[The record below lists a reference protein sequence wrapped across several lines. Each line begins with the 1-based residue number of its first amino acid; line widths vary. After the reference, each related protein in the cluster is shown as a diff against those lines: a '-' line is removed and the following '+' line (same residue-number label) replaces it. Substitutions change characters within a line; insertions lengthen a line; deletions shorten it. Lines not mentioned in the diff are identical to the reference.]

1 MKVLAR
7 LWREQRVALVA
18 FGLAAVLALFFAV
31 KLLVLTIYWSD
42 PAHRHVDPA
51 PWMTAGYL
59 ARSWHVSREDLD
71 PVLGVERVGRV
82 PLKDIAAMTGK
93 PVEQLI
99 DELRAALPAMTAHHM
114 GN

>member
-18 FGLAAVLALFFAV
+18 FGVAAVLALFFAV

-59 ARSWHVSREDLD
+59 ARSWHIPREDLD
-71 PVLGVERVGRV
+71 AVLGVERVGRMS
-82 PLKDIAAMTGK
+82 LQDIARMTDK
-93 PVEQLI
+93 PVGQLI
-99 DELRAALPAMTAHHM
+99 DDLRAALPAMAAQRM